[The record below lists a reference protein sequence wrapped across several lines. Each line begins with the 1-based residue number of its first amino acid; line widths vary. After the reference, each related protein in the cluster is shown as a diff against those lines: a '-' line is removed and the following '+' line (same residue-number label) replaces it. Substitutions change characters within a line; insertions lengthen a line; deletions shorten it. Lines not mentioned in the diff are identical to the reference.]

1 MMKVLVEKW
10 MKGNKLEGLKALLD
24 EINMND
30 WTIEKGE
37 IILDIKNEC
46 VEEIEELLKA
56 KGVKYDEVTY
66 ISFVENYTQL
76 EIELDDE
83 ECYIYDIESKKI
95 TME

>member
-46 VEEIEELLKA
+46 VEEIEELLKV

-76 EIELDDE
+76 EIELNDE
-83 ECYIYDIESKKI
+83 ECYIYDIESKKN